1 MQQKRTY
8 QLILQLFLN
17 RLDSKRISVN
27 SFQNY
32 VYAQQTF
39 LSFGPIQALFISAKM
54 SLITR

>member
-1 MQQKRTY
+1 MEQKRTY

-39 LSFGPIQALFISAKM
+39 LSFGPIRALFISA
-54 SLITR
+54 